1 MAKSE
6 LLSAF
11 GDEHHVRALLEDGA
25 RGLDGIFDTPK
36 TGDGACAECG
46 RVHDDGIAFDVA
58 IDVEMRTVARVED
71 GIVFEDDDGGFDGI
85 EGVAAVAEHT
95 PTCAKS
101 AEAARVAGVN
111 GVVRD
116 VPCPAMNDERR
127 SHAEGAG

>member
-1 MAKSE
+1 MRS
-6 LLSAF
+6 
-11 GDEHHVRALLEDGA
+11 VLEDGTGNA
-25 RGLDGIFDTPK
+25 NGIFDMAQPGSGTSAK
-36 TGDGACAECG
+36 RG
-46 RVHDDGIAFDVA
+46 RVHDHGVAFDLA
-58 IDVEMRTVARVED
+58 IEIQVGAKASVED

-95 PTCAKS
+95 PTRAKS

-127 SHAEGAG
+127 SHAEEAG